1 MDLTHLHLMI
11 THLPIYGSFLG
22 TLVLIYGRI
31 TKSHYTNMAAY
42 FVLLI
47 AALGGIVAFSTG
59 EAAEETIEHV
69 QGVSKSLIEKHEEFA
84 NITFAAIVALGL
96 ASLTALLLTW
106 KKSKL
111 SNLVSIIVLMLS
123 IVCVG
128 MSSWTGYLGG
138 KIRHTEISNVTK
150 QGTKSSTL
158 FMLA

>member
-11 THLPIYGSFLG
+11 THLPIYGSILG
-22 TLVLIYGRI
+22 TLVLMYGMAA
-31 TKSHYTNMAAY
+31 KSHHTKMAAC

-59 EAAEETIEHV
+59 EAAEETVEHL
-69 QGVSKSLIEKHEEFA
+69 QGFSKNLIEEHEEFA
-84 NITFAAIVALGL
+84 NITFTVIIALGI
-96 ASLTALLLTW
+96 ASLAGLLLTY

-111 SNLVSIIVLMLS
+111 TNLITIITLILS

-138 KIRHTEISNVTK
+138 KIRHTEVSDVMNPSLETIVP
-150 QGTKSSTL
+150 
-158 FMLA
+158 F

>member
-1 MDLTHLHLMI
+1 MI

-22 TLVLIYGRI
+22 TLVLIYGRV
-31 TKSHYTNMAAY
+31 TKSHHTKMAAY
-42 FVLLI
+42 FVLFI

-59 EAAEETIEHV
+59 EAAEETIENV
-69 QGVSKSLIEKHEEFA
+69 QGISKNLIEEHEEFG
-84 NITFAAIVALGL
+84 NITFAVIIALGL

-111 SNLVSIIVLMLS
+111 SNLISIIALMLS

-138 KIRHTEISNVTK
+138 QIRHTETGHVTK
-150 QGTKSSTL
+150 QWTMMFDSVT
-158 FMLA
+158 